1 MKNYLSPS
9 IQIITRMCLAVS
21 LMLGQAAP
29 AFFQT
34 AQRPQPLIAYADPF
48 VGTENGGNIV
58 PGAQIPFGFVH
69 VSPDTVNPT
78 TAGYNSYENILGFSQ
93 THVSG
98 TGGASKYGNFL
109 TTPLVGKLRVNNL
122 GSPKDEEA
130 ASPGYYTV
138 RLTRSD
144 VKAELTATRLVA
156 MHRYTYPASELSH
169 LLIEASSV
177 IQPETGNDSIKNPH
191 PVDCWVRV
199 IAPNRIE
206 GTGNFVGGWNQ
217 SPYTIHFSAEF
228 DRPFR
233 AFGTWRD
240 NRIEEGTAAA
250 SSEGR
255 VGAYATF
262 DTTGNQTVQMKIGVS
277 FISPEKAHAN
287 LLHEIP
293 RWDFDGVRRQAE
305 AAWESAL
312 GQIKVEGGTQE
323 QRRIFY
329 TALYRSHYMPHDLTG
344 ENAWWD
350 SSEPHYEDFY
360 AIWDTFRTHFPLLT
374 LIQPERERDMVR
386 SLVDTYAHTGWM
398 PDSRIAGAN
407 GMTQGGSNGDVVV
420 ADALAKGV
428 TGIDYRKAYDALVR
442 NAEVDSPRPLY
453 EGRAVSEYKRLGYVS
468 MNYPRS
474 ASRTMEYAYDDF
486 CIAQVAQALGHTA
499 DAQKYLER
507 SRNWMNLWND
517 ETRSIRP
524 RYADGRWLAPFVASH
539 FYPDKEYSYWDA
551 PFYEGS
557 GYMYGTYVPHDA
569 QGLIKKLGGDDPF
582 VKWLDAF
589 FDNPPTR
596 DPSFNKGLY
605 NHNNEPDF
613 LTAFLYIHAGRPSHT
628 QERVRR
634 ILATEYTTG
643 RGGLPG
649 NDDSGA
655 MSSWYVWSA
664 IGLYPNAGQPFYYIS
679 SPLFQRSTINL
690 GGGRTFNIEAPE
702 SSETNLYVQSATLD
716 GRALDRAWLKHEEIA
731 RGGRLVLRMGATPSA
746 WGRDNRPP
754 SMSLPEKS
762 AIGQHRLLQAGG
774 LILSFAPARL
784 QQAVLTSREL

>member
-1 MKNYLSPS
+1 MNGRLSSHVPMMM
-9 IQIITRMCLAVS
+9 RALLAIA
-21 LMLGQAAP
+21 LMLCQSTQA
-29 AFFQT
+29 FTQT
-34 AQRPQPLIAYADPF
+34 LNRVPPLIADADPF

-69 VSPDTVNPT
+69 ASPDTANPN

-98 TGGASKYGNFL
+98 TGGASKYGNFR

-122 GSPKDEEA
+122 GSPKSEEA

-156 MHRYTYPASELSH
+156 MHRYTFPSSKLSH
-169 LLIEASSV
+169 LLIDASAV
-177 IQPETGNDSIKNPH
+177 VQPETGDNAIKNPH
-191 PVDCWVRV
+191 PVDCSVRV

-206 GTGNFVGGWNQ
+206 GTGNFIGGWNQ

-228 DRPFR
+228 DRPFSS
-233 AFGTWRD
+233 FGTWRD

-250 SSEGR
+250 SNEGR

-262 DTTGNQTVQMKIGVS
+262 DTTDNQIVRMKIGVS
-277 FISPEKAHAN
+277 FISTEKARAN
-287 LLHEIP
+287 LLGEIP
-293 RWDFDGVRRQAE
+293 GWDFDAVRRQAE
-305 AAWESAL
+305 AAWESVL
-312 GQIKVEGGTQE
+312 EKIKVEGGTDE

-329 TALYRSHYMPHDLTG
+329 TALYHSHYMPHDLTG

-350 SSEPHYEDFY
+350 SNEPHYEDFY

-428 TGIDYRKAYDALVR
+428 AGIDYRKAYEALVK
-442 NAEVDSPRPLY
+442 NAEIDSPRSLY
-453 EGRAVSEYKRLGYVS
+453 EGRALVDYKRLGYVS

-486 CIAQVAQALGHTA
+486 CIAQVAKILGHDA
-499 DAQKYLER
+499 DSRKYLER
-507 SRNWMNLWND
+507 SKNWLNVWSD
-517 ETRSIRP
+517 ETRSARP
-524 RYADGRWLAPFVASH
+524 RFADGRWLAPFAAAH
-539 FYPDKEYSYWDA
+539 FYPDKDYSYWDA

-557 GYMYGTYVPHDA
+557 GYIYGTYVPHDA
-569 QGLIKKLGGDDPF
+569 QGLINKLGGDEKF
-582 VKWLDAF
+582 IAWLDAF
-589 FDNPPTR
+589 FNNPPTR
-596 DPSFNKGLY
+596 DPAFNNSLY

-613 LTAFLYIHAGRPSHT
+613 LAAFLYIHASRPERT
-628 QERVRR
+628 QERVRH
-634 ILATEYTTG
+634 ILATEYMTG

-655 MSSWYVWSA
+655 MSSWYVWGA
-664 IGLYPNAGQPFYYIS
+664 VGLYPNAGQPFYYIC
-679 SPLFQRSTINL
+679 SPLFARSTINL
-690 GGGRTFNIEAPE
+690 GSGRTFIIEAPE
-702 SSETNLYVQSATLD
+702 TTATNLYIQSATLN
-716 GRALDRAWLKHEEIA
+716 GRTLDRAWLKHEEIA
-731 RGGRLVLRMGATPSA
+731 RGGRLVLRMGAQPST
-746 WGRDNRPP
+746 WGRGERPP
-754 SMSLPEKS
+754 SMSLP
-762 AIGQHRLLQAGG
+762 
-774 LILSFAPARL
+774 
-784 QQAVLTSREL
+784 

>member
-1 MKNYLSPS
+1 MNNWLSS
-9 IQIITRMCLAVS
+9 LSQMTIRAMLAIS
-21 LMLGQAAP
+21 LLLAQAVP

-34 AQRPQPLIAYADPF
+34 ANRPQPLIAYADPF
-48 VGTENGGNIV
+48 VGTENGGNIA

-78 TAGYNSYENILGFSQ
+78 TAGYNPYENILGFSQ

-122 GSPKDEEA
+122 GSPKEEEA

-138 RLTRSD
+138 RLTRSG
-144 VKAELTATRLVA
+144 VKAELTATRLVG
-156 MHRYTYPASELSH
+156 MHRYTYPASKLSH
-169 LLIEASSV
+169 VLIDASSV
-177 IQPETGNDSIKNPH
+177 VQPESGNDAIKNPH
-191 PVDCWVRV
+191 PVDCWVRI

-206 GTGNFVGGWNQ
+206 GSGNFIGGWNQ
-217 SPYTIHFSAEF
+217 SPYTIHFAAEF
-228 DRPFR
+228 DRPFN

-240 NRIEEGTAAA
+240 SRIEPGTVAAA
-250 SSEGR
+250 NEGK

-262 DTTGNQTVQMKIGVS
+262 DTTSNQTVQMKIGVS

-287 LLHEIP
+287 LLQEISG
-293 RWDFDGVRRQAE
+293 WDFDAVRRKTE
-305 AAWESAL
+305 AAWESVL
-312 GQIKVEGGTQE
+312 EQIKIEGGSDE
-323 QRRIFY
+323 QHKIFY
-329 TALYRSHYMPHDLTG
+329 TALYHSHYMPHDLTG
-344 ENAWWD
+344 ENVWWNSD
-350 SSEPHYEDFY
+350 EPHYEDFY
-360 AIWDTFRTHFPLLT
+360 AIWDTFRTHFPLLI

-386 SLVDTYAHTGWM
+386 SLIDTYVHTGWM

-428 TGIDYRKAYDALVR
+428 TGIDYRKAYEALVK

-453 EGRAVSEYKRLGYVS
+453 EGRVVSEYKRLGYVS

-474 ASRTMEYAYDDF
+474 TSRTMEYAYDDF
-486 CIAQVAQALGHTA
+486 CIAQVGQALGHLA
-499 DAQKYLER
+499 DSQKYLQR
-507 SRNWMNLWND
+507 SKNWMNVWSD
-517 ETRSIRP
+517 ETRSARP
-524 RYADGRWLAPFVASH
+524 RYADGRWLAPFAAAH
-539 FYPDKEYSYWDA
+539 FYPDKDYSYWDA

-557 GYMYGTYVPHDA
+557 GYIYGTYVPHDA
-569 QGLIKKLGGDDPF
+569 QALVNKLGGNAPF
-582 VKWLDAF
+582 VAWLDAF
-589 FDNPPTR
+589 FANQPTR
-596 DPSFNKGLY
+596 DPAFNNGLY

-613 LTAFLYIHAGRPSHT
+613 LAAFLYIHAGRPDRT

-634 ILATEYTTG
+634 ILATEYTNG

-655 MSSWYVWSA
+655 MSSWYVWGA
-664 IGLYPNAGQPFYYIS
+664 IGIYPNAGQPFYYIC

-690 GGGRTFNIEAPE
+690 GGGRAFIIEAPE
-702 SSETNLYVQSATLD
+702 TSEANLYVQSATLN

-731 RGGRLVLRMGATPSA
+731 RGGRLVLRLGATPSI
-746 WGRDNRPP
+746 WGRDDRPP
-754 SMSLPEKS
+754 SMSSPEKS
-762 AIGQHRLLQAGG
+762 
-774 LILSFAPARL
+774 
-784 QQAVLTSREL
+784 VKRER

>member
-1 MKNYLSPS
+1 MKNWLSS
-9 IQIITRMCLAVS
+9 LSQMTMRALLAIS
-21 LMLGQAAP
+21 LLLAQAVP
-29 AFFQT
+29 ALFQT
-34 AQRPQPLIAYADPF
+34 ATRPQPLIAYADPF
-48 VGTENGGNIV
+48 VGTENGGNIA

-78 TAGYNSYENILGFSQ
+78 TAGYNPYENILGYSQ

-130 ASPGYYTV
+130 ASPGYYAV
-138 RLTRSD
+138 RLTRSG

-156 MHRYTYPASELSH
+156 MHRYTYPPSKLSH
-169 LLIEASSV
+169 LLIDASSV
-177 IQPETGNDSIKNPH
+177 VQPESGNDAIKNPH
-191 PVDCWVRV
+191 PVDCWVRI

-206 GTGNFVGGWNQ
+206 GSGNFIGGWNQ
-217 SPYTIHFSAEF
+217 SPYTIHFAAEF
-228 DRPFR
+228 DRPFN

-240 NRIEEGTAAA
+240 SRIEPGSVAAA
-250 SSEGR
+250 NEGK

-262 DTTGNQTVQMKIGVS
+262 DTTSNQTVQMKIGVS

-287 LLHEIP
+287 LLQEISG
-293 RWDFDGVRRQAE
+293 WDFDAVRRKTE
-305 AAWESAL
+305 AAWETVL
-312 GQIKVEGGTQE
+312 GQIKIEGGPEE
-323 QRRIFY
+323 QRKTFY
-329 TALYRSHYMPHDLTG
+329 TALYHSHYMPHDLTG
-344 ENAWWD
+344 ENVWWNSD
-350 SSEPHYEDFY
+350 EPHYEDFY
-360 AIWDTFRTHFPLLT
+360 AIWDTFRTHFPLLI

-386 SLVDTYAHTGWM
+386 SLIDTYVHTGWM

-428 TGIDYRKAYDALVR
+428 TGIDYRKAYEALVK

-453 EGRAVSEYKRLGYVS
+453 EGRVVSEYKRLGYVS

-474 ASRTMEYAYDDF
+474 TSRTMEYAYDDF
-486 CIAQVAQALGHTA
+486 CIAQVGQALGYT
-499 DAQKYLER
+499 DDSQKYLQR
-507 SRNWMNLWND
+507 SRNWMNVWSD
-517 ETRSIRP
+517 ETRSARP
-524 RYADGRWLAPFVASH
+524 RYADGRWLAPFAAAH
-539 FYPDKEYSYWDA
+539 FYPDKDYSYWDA

-557 GYMYGTYVPHDA
+557 GYIYGTYVPHDA
-569 QGLIKKLGGDDPF
+569 QALVNKLGGNAPF
-582 VKWLDAF
+582 IAWLDAF
-589 FDNPPTR
+589 FANQPTR
-596 DPSFNKGLY
+596 DPAFNNGLY

-613 LTAFLYIHAGRPSHT
+613 LAAFLYIHAGRPDRT

-634 ILATEYTTG
+634 ILATEYTNG

-655 MSSWYVWSA
+655 MSSWYVWGA
-664 IGLYPNAGQPFYYIS
+664 IGIYPNAGQPFYYIC

-690 GGGRTFNIEAPE
+690 GGGRTFIIEAPE
-702 SSETNLYVQSATLD
+702 TSEANLYVQSATLN

-731 RGGRLVLRMGATPSA
+731 HGGRLVLRLGATPSI
-746 WGRDNRPP
+746 WGRDDRPP
-754 SMSLPEKS
+754 SMSSPERSVKK
-762 AIGQHRLLQAGG
+762 
-774 LILSFAPARL
+774 
-784 QQAVLTSREL
+784 